1 MKKDD
6 EKEIKTALHRIMSFG
21 GRRKRVE
28 NSLWKAKW
36 LPVIVMLVR
45 WYGTFD
51 FYSNPREIFMDYRD
65 NEFCVMWFY
74 TIAYIFLP
82 YYMWDKAVTH
92 ELCFRWKIPMVYLF
106 SLNVEHLFYDS
117 IIITM
122 DMIYFDFILIGLTLL
137 LYVYVGIKRI

>member
-51 FYSNPREIFMDYRD
+51 FYSNLGRYSWTTVIMSF
-65 NEFCVMWFY
+65 
-74 TIAYIFLP
+74 A
-82 YYMWDKAVTH
+82 
-92 ELCFRWKIPMVYLF
+92 
-106 SLNVEHLFYDS
+106 
-117 IIITM
+117 
-122 DMIYFDFILIGLTLL
+122 
-137 LYVYVGIKRI
+137 